1 MATAKST
8 EEASAELNKELQ
20 ALRDDLASLVG
31 TVKDLAARQAEHAM
45 DSAKETVGHV
55 TERLRMTASEARHR
69 GEEAAT
75 EVEHMIASRPLTS
88 VLIALGIGYVIGK
101 LR

>member
-1 MATAKST
+1 MATAKSA
-8 EEASAELNKELQ
+8 EDASAEISKELQ
-20 ALRDDLASLVG
+20 ALRDDLAALVG
-31 TVKDLAARQAEHAM
+31 TVKDIATHQASQAM
-45 DSAKETVGHV
+45 DTAKETVGNV
-55 TERLRMTASEARHR
+55 AERLRMTASEARHR

-75 EVEHMIASRPLTS
+75 EVEEMIAKRPLTA